1 MSLTNS
7 AGSMPCAT
15 AVPLNTGAS
24 RPNSI
29 TANVQVLR
37 VLSFMV
43 TTLRSCLTLV
53 RARLAAREWQLKPR
67 ANFPFADLG
76 FLSTAS
82 SPFRHQIN
90 SKRANLGI
98 SASGPT
104 LPTWG
109 LQQVG
114 SYLGYSGR
122 AANIIARAALDPELP
137 SDRTVF
143 LLCSRA
149 GQLP

>member
-43 TTLRSCLTLV
+43 TTLRSCLTLL

-90 SKRANLGI
+90 GKRANLGI
-98 SASGPT
+98 FASGP
-104 LPTWG
+104 LLSSQSLSRHGSSLG
-109 LQQVG
+109 L
-114 SYLGYSGR
+114 SCRSG
-122 AANIIARAALDPELP
+122 L
-137 SDRTVF
+137 TGQG
-143 LLCSRA
+143 
-149 GQLP
+149 GQLSGNQWAAGA